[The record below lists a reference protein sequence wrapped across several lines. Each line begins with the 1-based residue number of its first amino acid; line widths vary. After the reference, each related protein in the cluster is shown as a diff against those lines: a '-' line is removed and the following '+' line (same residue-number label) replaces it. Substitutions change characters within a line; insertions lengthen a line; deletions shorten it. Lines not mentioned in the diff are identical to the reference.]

1 MLHSS
6 PSRWMSE
13 EALESGVLESL
24 FALLRSRSSKF
35 QRRVMCDIL
44 KELLLDKSSMSERL
58 SVCLLKWVCFV
69 SCQTDLSEIV
79 WDRMTQSTE
88 RRENGC

>member
-13 EALESGVLESL
+13 EALDSGVLESVL
-24 FALLRSRSSKF
+24 DLLRSKSSKF

-44 KELLLDKSSMSERL
+44 KELLLDKSSMLQRL
-58 SVCLLKWVCFV
+58 SVCLLKWVVFV
-69 SCQTDLSEIV
+69 SYRTDLSETV
-79 WDRMTQSTE
+79 WEEVERSTE
-88 RRENGC
+88 KRVNDC